1 MRLFPLSITLFLTFL
16 VASCVPIPAPQ
27 PIAAPPPP
35 PVVKLTAGPY
45 WHSDG
50 PEATTAD
57 ALAYYGALK
66 PLTGDELDNEHKR
79 LLQEVE
85 SSPGNQVPALQLVL
99 LASLPAQKLVSPEQ
113 AIKFL
118 ETARQNADLHRQ
130 LADLFILLNDQLNS
144 HVTVQAQSKQGSQ
157 TLRSTK
163 KKLTTQS
170 EDLNSCRQERDELA
184 EKLLKLQN
192 IERDLIDRDRKKP

>member
-16 VASCVPIPAPQ
+16 VASCVPIQPPQ

-50 PEATTAD
+50 PEATPAD

-170 EDLNSCRQERDELA
+170 EDLNACRQERDELA

>member
-1 MRLFPLSITLFLTFL
+1 MRLLPLSFFLLLTFIMTGCL
-16 VASCVPIPAPQ
+16 PIQ
-27 PIAAPPPP
+27 PSQPVAPPPA
-35 PVVKLTAGPY
+35 PVLKLSAGPY

-50 PEATTAD
+50 PEATLAD

-66 PLTGDELDNEHKR
+66 PLTSDELDSEHKR
-79 LLQEVE
+79 LLQAIE
-85 SSPGNQVPALQLVL
+85 SSPGDQVPALQLVL
-99 LASLPAQKLVSPEQ
+99 LAGLPDQKLVTPEQ

-130 LADLFILLNDQLNS
+130 LADLFILLNDQLTS

-157 TLRSTK
+157 TLRSTR

-170 EDLNSCRQERDELA
+170 EDLNACRQERDDLA
-184 EKLLKLQN
+184 EKLQKLQN